1 MTTEIKKRKNF
12 RKFDGLLYP
21 LIVLAG
27 IVIFLEIALRV
38 FKLPETV
45 FPTPIKVIIVLL
57 NKFNTEVF
65 PHFLITIQV
74 IIIGILV
81 AIPLGLLAAA
91 LLSQYKIMNKT
102 FSPYVIC
109 WVTMPM
115 IATVPLFM
123 MWLGYGLF
131 TRILMVSIQVSSM
144 VALNSIAGF
153 NKIEQ
158 DKLELMASL
167 GAGKWTTFFKCIFP
181 NSLPSVFAGIRL
193 GCINA
198 TMTEIGIEL
207 TGFNSGIGT
216 RVMIFATM
224 VDTPLVFACILMT
237 IILGILL
244 FKTVSFIESRVVYWK
259 G

>member
-1 MTTEIKKRKNF
+1 MKTKVKDGTSL
-12 RKFDGLLYP
+12 RKFDGLIYP
-21 LIVLAG
+21 LIVLA
-27 IVIFLEIALRV
+27 IMVVLLEILLRV
-38 FKLPETV
+38 ANVPETV
-45 FPTPIKVIIVLL
+45 FPTPVKVIIVLFS
-57 NKFNTEVF
+57 KFNTEVF
-65 PHFLITIQV
+65 PHFMITIQV
-74 IIIGILV
+74 IIIGILF
-81 AIPLGLLAAA
+81 AIPLGLTVAA
-91 LLSQYKIMNKT
+91 LLSQYKILNKS

-109 WVTMPM
+109 WVTLPM

-131 TRILMVSIQVSSM
+131 TRILMVSIQVSSI

-158 DKLELMASL
+158 DKLEVMASL
-167 GAGKWTTFFKCIFP
+167 GAGKWTTFFKCILP

-207 TGFNSGIGT
+207 TGFNTGIGT

-237 IILGILL
+237 IVLGITL
-244 FKTVSFIESRVVYWK
+244 FKTISFIESRVIYWK